1 MNAALLIDAS
11 YFIAAFLFIYGLK
24 RMSSPLTARSGI
36 VVAGAGMV
44 LAVLA
49 SFLYTLDVS
58 PAARPQLTTNLVLA
72 VIALALGLGW
82 AWRSGKKVAMT
93 EMPQMVA
100 LYNGMGGGAAAAIA
114 AIELIGYKTHG
125 SVSLTLAVLGG
136 VIGAVSLSGSLIAWA
151 KLDGRIN
158 STLRF
163 SGLQAVNGSLLLLLL
178 ALGAYI
184 VWHSGQVAMP
194 VFAVFFALALLYGVM
209 MTMPIGGA
217 DMPVVISLYNAFTGL
232 AVGFEGYVL
241 NNPALMIA
249 GMVVGSAGSLL
260 TLLMAK
266 AMNRSVAN
274 VLFSNFGAATD
285 DTGGEIS
292 GSQKP
297 IDAADAGINMHYAT
311 KVIIAPGYGLA
322 VAQAQHK
329 LYELVKLLLAGK
341 AFDNF
346 MLMRDS
352 KVLKQLLPQLDK
364 LLKQEP
370 EGKAFQ
376 LATKALQNTDQ
387 RVEEDKPVTPAFIF
401 AALLWYPVEQRAEK
415 LLVES
420 GLNEV
425 DALNIAMMEV
435 LDEVQRSIAIPK
447 RFSLTIKDIWFLQSR
462 LSKRAGR
469 RAFKLMEQVKFRGA
483 YDFLQLRAQAEGGE
497 LLELANWWQRFQS
510 DDEAGREILVQNL
523 GKEGIERRP
532 RRRRPPTKRRPPGPA
547 ANG

>member
-24 RMSSPLTARSGI
+24 RMSSPVTARSGI
-36 VVAGAGMV
+36 VVAGSGMV

-49 SFLYTLDVS
+49 SFLYTLDVN
-58 PAARPQLTTNLVLA
+58 PAAQPHLTTNISLA
-72 VIALALGLGW
+72 VIALVLGLGW

-125 SVSLTLAVLGG
+125 SISLTLAILGG

-151 KLDGRIN
+151 KLDGRI
-158 STLRF
+158 SKTLRF
-163 SGLQAVNGSLLLLLL
+163 SGLQAVNGSLLLILL
-178 ALGAYI
+178 ALGAYM
-184 VWHSGQVAMP
+184 VSQGGAVAMP
-194 VFAVFFALALLYGVM
+194 VFIAFFVVALIYGVM

-274 VLFSNFGAATD
+274 VLFSNFGANGD
-285 DTGGEIS
+285 EEQGEIV

-297 IDAADAGINMHYAT
+297 VDAADAGINMRYAS

-329 LYELVKLLLAGK
+329 LYELVKLLQDAGVDVK
-341 AFDNF
+341 FAIH
-346 MLMRDS
+346 
-352 KVLKQLLPQLDK
+352 
-364 LLKQEP
+364 
-370 EGKAFQ
+370 
-376 LATKALQNTDQ
+376 
-387 RVEEDKPVTPAFIF
+387 PV
-401 AALLWYPVEQRAEK
+401 
-415 LLVES
+415 
-420 GLNEV
+420 
-425 DALNIAMMEV
+425 
-435 LDEVQRSIAIPK
+435 
-447 RFSLTIKDIWFLQSR
+447 
-462 LSKRAGR
+462 AGR
-469 RAFKLMEQVKFRGA
+469 MPGHMNV
-483 YDFLQLRAQAEGGE
+483 
-497 LLELANWWQRFQS
+497 LLA
-510 DDEAGREILVQNL
+510 EAGVPYDIIFDMEDINAEF
-523 GKEGIERRP
+523 KEADVAIVIGAND
-532 RRRRPPTKRRPPGPA
+532 TVNPA
-547 ANG
+547 ARSNKSSPIYGMPILNVDQAKQVYVVKRGQGKGYSGVENALFYADNTQMVYGDAQKVMVAMIQAIKSLGESH